1 MRTVSTHEDPFF
13 DMRDVRQMVAKWAV
27 DCGRRLADRR
37 TELKWDRR
45 QLAALVGTTEATI
58 TRIEQGAINPRDH
71 LKLALAAALA
81 VEVETLWPF
90 PRRCDVFALAG
101 AGA

>member
-1 MRTVSTHEDPFF
+1 MLKNEDPAL
-13 DMRDVRQMVAKWAV
+13 DLRDVRQMVAKWAI

-45 QLAALVGTTEATI
+45 QLASLVGTTEATI

-71 LKLALAAALA
+71 LKLALASALL
-81 VEVETLWPF
+81 VEVETLWPY
-90 PRRCDVFALAG
+90 PRRADVFAQASTVG
-101 AGA
+101 A